1 MNIFYECYDTKFWG
15 MGWSSTA
22 IGDIMNDLGNTYFA
36 GSGYGGGGIR
46 SKCRRTV
53 RDFSKEADTLII
65 DYDYYN
71 RKYRVEIPLK
81 VGDTNE

>member
-1 MNIFYECYDTKFWG
+1 MLRYQVWG

-53 RDFSKEADTLII
+53 RDFSKRQIH
-65 DYDYYN
+65 
-71 RKYRVEIPLK
+71 
-81 VGDTNE
+81 